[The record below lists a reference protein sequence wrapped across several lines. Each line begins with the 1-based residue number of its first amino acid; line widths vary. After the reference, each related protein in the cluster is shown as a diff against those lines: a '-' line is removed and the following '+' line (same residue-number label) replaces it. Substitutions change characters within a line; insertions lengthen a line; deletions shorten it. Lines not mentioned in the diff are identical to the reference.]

1 MKKIYS
7 ISVITSL
14 LFMASCSKDF
24 LDVKPQQSVLTEDVF
39 NSMATSRAA
48 VNGLYSMMQSYS
60 YYGRDAMV
68 IPEVLSDNATR
79 SVKSGNRYTGMNTVT
94 HTATDANVSRM
105 WSQMYQIVT
114 NANAIIANEA
124 NIKKVASSLEQEEAA
139 QLVGEAYAVRALVY
153 FDLMKFFA
161 RPLKF
166 TADGS
171 HLGVPLVIK
180 PIVNITEVIYPARN
194 TAAEVYAQIDKDIA
208 SAIALLPQN
217 GNVISNG
224 AVSNGLF
231 KIRMNRFSTLA
242 LKARVAVYASDWTAA
257 ADAANQVI
265 ASGRYA
271 LYTYGTMLQD
281 FKTQN
286 SAESL
291 FEVANNTNDNPGTDS
306 YAYLCSQQGY
316 GEMLGTRNSMNSKS
330 TGTTLSTFKGLY
342 EAYSATDVRRGF
354 VALGDRNSL
363 GGETN
368 VPIPTKYTNISNYM
382 ENIKVMRLAEMYLI
396 RGEAN
401 ARLAVANSNTSL
413 LTTSLTDIN
422 LIRKNRDTASATK
435 PFNAVLTG
443 TPPTGSISATAY
455 LDSIIVER
463 RKEFAFEGQRLFD
476 LNRTQTNYVKI
487 SSGGNAT
494 SRLIQYTATTSSYY
508 YRTLLPIPVSQVQNN
523 KNMVQ
528 NPGF

>member
-124 NIKKVASSLEQEEAA
+124 NIKKVATSLEQEEAA

-224 AVSNGLF
+224 VVSNGLF

-476 LNRTQTNYVKI
+476 LNRTQTNFVKI

>member
-7 ISVITSL
+7 ITVITSL
-14 LFMASCSKDF
+14 LLITSCSKDF

-48 VNGLYSMMQSYS
+48 VNGLYSLMQSYS

-79 SVKSGNRYTGMNTVT
+79 SVRSGNRYTGMNTVT

-114 NANAIIANEA
+114 NTNAIIANEA
-124 NIKKVASSLEQEEAA
+124 NIKKIATSLEQEEAA

-180 PIVNITEVIYPARN
+180 PIVNITEVVYPARN
-194 TAAEVYAQIDKDIA
+194 TAAEVYAQIDKDITA
-208 SAIALLPQN
+208 AIALLPQT
-217 GNVISNG
+217 GNVINNG
-224 AVSNGLF
+224 VVNNTLF

-242 LKARVAVYASDWTAA
+242 LKARVSVYKSDWASA

-271 LYTYGTMLQD
+271 LYTFGNMLQD
-281 FKTQN
+281 FRTQN
-286 SAESL
+286 SAESI
-291 FEVANNTNDNPGTDS
+291 FEIANNTNDNPGVDS

-316 GEMLGTRNSMNSKS
+316 GEMLGTRNSMNSRS
-330 TGTTLSTFKGLY
+330 TGTTLSTFSGLY

-354 VALGDRNSL
+354 VALGNRNSL

-368 VPIPTKYTNISNYM
+368 VPIPTKYINISTYM
-382 ENIKVMRLAEMYLI
+382 ENIKVLRFAEMYLI

-401 ARLAVANSNTSL
+401 ARLAVANSTPSL

-422 LIRKNRDTASATK
+422 LIRKSRDTASATR
-435 PFNAVLTG
+435 PFNAQLSGTLPTG
-443 TPPTGSISATAY
+443 TISANAY

-476 LNRTQTNYVKI
+476 LNRTQTNFVKI

-494 SRLIQYTATTSSYY
+494 SRLIQYSVTTSNFFV
-508 YRTLLPIPVSQVQNN
+508 RTILPIPVTQVQNN
-523 KNMVQ
+523 PNMVQ

>member
-1 MKKIYS
+1 MKKIYL
-7 ISVITSL
+7 ITIVSSL
-14 LFMASCSKDF
+14 LFIASCSKEF

-39 NSMATSRAA
+39 KSMSTIRAA

-105 WSQMYQIVT
+105 WSQMYQVIT
-114 NANAIIANEA
+114 NTNAIIANEA
-124 NIKKVASSLEQEEAA
+124 NIKKIATSLEQEEAA

-161 RPLKF
+161 RPLNF

-180 PIVNITEVIYPARN
+180 PIVNITEVVYPPRN

-208 SAIALLPQN
+208 AAIALLPQT

-224 AVSNGLF
+224 VVNNTLF
-231 KIRMNRFSTLA
+231 KIRMNKFSTLA
-242 LKARVAVYASDWTAA
+242 LKARVSIYKSDWASA

-265 ASGRYA
+265 VSGRYS

-281 FKTQN
+281 FRTQN
-286 SAESL
+286 SAESI
-291 FEVANNTNDNPGTDS
+291 FEIANNTNDNPGTDS

-316 GEMLGTRNSMNSKS
+316 GEMLGTTNIMNSKS
-330 TGTTLSTFKGLY
+330 TGTTLTTFRGLY
-342 EAYSATDVRRGF
+342 DAYSATDIRRSF
-354 VALGDRNSL
+354 IALGNRNSI

-368 VPIPTKYTNISNYM
+368 VPIPVKYINISTYM
-382 ENIKVMRLAEMYLI
+382 ENIKVLRLAEMYLI

-435 PFNAVLTG
+435 PFNALLTG
-443 TPPTGSISATAY
+443 TLPAGTISSAAY

-476 LNRTQTNYVKI
+476 LNRTQTNFVKI

-494 SRLIQYTATTSSYY
+494 SRLVQYTATTSSYY
-508 YRTLLPIPVSQVQNN
+508 YRTLLPIPIAQVQNN
-523 KNMVQ
+523 PNMVQ